1 MILVTAGV
9 RLSRVMDVRG
19 SNL

>member
-9 RLSRVMDVRG
+9 RLSRVMDVKG
-19 SNL
+19 